1 VARTILLR
9 IDPTAT
15 DASWQ
20 RIENGQLAGSFH
32 KGRLAEAFR
41 YCRGASVVVM
51 VPAEEVFITRIP
63 LPGKNRKKL
72 IKAVPYA
79 VEDQVVDDIETLHF
93 ALSSVPQE
101 GKYIIAAVETRL
113 IDYWDNALKAVGIH
127 VETMIPD
134 VLALLD
140 SKESWSVLLEPNRAL
155 VRTPEG
161 MFSSDIENL
170 PLMLNNQYN
179 LTEDKPDEVTVYD
192 CSQANHMTT
201 LKALCSNIEFS
212 LVDCP
217 DGPFSVF
224 ARHYDT
230 RNSVNLLQGE
240 YNRQQGIGRHVKPW
254 IPAAGLFAVWIGWQ
268 LVVNVSAMI
277 DLGSRSEELTLQMQ
291 DVYKSAFRG
300 AKKPPLGYERSSME
314 SKINKLLEK
323 QGQAKGGL
331 QEMLVKTAPI
341 LKNVKGV
348 VIDGLRF
355 SNGKLDIDLTVK
367 GSSDV
372 EPLEKKIKQQTGWEV
387 KSNASTSKGVTKV
400 RLNIKSSS

>member
-1 VARTILLR
+1 MIRTILLR
-9 IDPTAT
+9 IDPTAL

-20 RIENGQLAGSFH
+20 RVENGQLAGSFH
-32 KGRLAEAFR
+32 KGRLVEAFR

-51 VPAEEVFITRIP
+51 VPAEEVFIAKIP

-79 VEDQVVDDIETLHF
+79 VEDLIVDDIEALHF
-93 ALSSVPQE
+93 ALSAVPE
-101 GKYIIAAVETRL
+101 DGKFIVAAVETRL
-113 IDYWDNALKAVGIH
+113 IGYWDNALKAAGIH
-127 VETMIPD
+127 AETMVPD

-140 SKESWSVLLEPNRAL
+140 STESWSILLEPNRAL
-155 VRTPEG
+155 VRTPNG

-170 PLMLNNQYN
+170 PLMLNNLHRQAKH
-179 LTEDKPDEVTVYD
+179 KPEEVTVYD
-192 CSQANHMTT
+192 CSMASHMTT
-201 LKALCSNIEFS
+201 LKALCADIEFN
-212 LVDCP
+212 LIDCA
-217 DGPFSVF
+217 DGVFGVF
-224 ARHYDT
+224 ARHYDP

-240 YNRQQGIGRHVKPW
+240 FNRQQGIGVHIKPW
-254 IPAAGLFAVWIGWQ
+254 IPAAALFAVWIGWQ

-277 DLGSRSEELTLQMQ
+277 DLGIRSEELTQQMQ
-291 DVYKSAFRG
+291 KVYGSAFQG

-348 VIDGLRF
+348 IIDGLRF

-367 GSSDV
+367 GSGDV
-372 EPLEKKIKQQTGWEV
+372 EPLENTIKQKTGWQV

>member
-1 VARTILLR
+1 MRTILLR

-41 YCRGASVVVM
+41 YCRGARVVVM
-51 VPAEEVFITRIP
+51 VPAEEIFITEIL

-79 VEDQVVDDIETLHF
+79 VEDQIVDDIETLHF
-93 ALSSVPQE
+93 ALSPAPRD
-101 GKYIIAAVETRL
+101 GKFIVAAVETKL
-113 IDYWDNALKAVGIH
+113 IDYWDNALRAVGIH
-127 VETMIPD
+127 AETMIPD
-134 VLALLD
+134 VLALVD
-140 SKESWSVLLEPNRAL
+140 SKESWSVLLESNRAL
-155 VRTPEG
+155 VRSPIG

-170 PLMLNNQYN
+170 PLMLNNLHRQA
-179 LTEDKPDEVTVYD
+179 EDKPEEVTVYD
-192 CSQANHMTT
+192 CSQANHMTA
-201 LKALCSNIEFS
+201 LKALCSDIEFT

-217 DGPFSVF
+217 DGPFGVF
-224 ARHYDT
+224 ARHFDL

-240 YNRQQGIGRHVKPW
+240 YNRQQGIGRHFKPW

-277 DLGSRSEELTLQMQ
+277 DLGHRSDELTQQMQ
-291 DVYKSAFRG
+291 KVYQSAFRG

-314 SKINKLLEK
+314 SKINKMLEK

-331 QEMLVKTAPI
+331 QEMLVKMAPI

-348 VIDGLRF
+348 VIDGIRF
-355 SNGKLDIDLTVK
+355 SNGKLDLDLTVK
-367 GSSDV
+367 GSGDV
-372 EPLEKKIKQQTGWEV
+372 EPLEEKIKQQTGWEV